1 MRTLAVN
8 VLASRH
14 PRAANLLYGK
24 LARRLTTSLG
34 WTADLRSDGS
44 SVWMSVVAEG
54 WQPPRR
60 EYEWTMVAAVA
71 GAVDGL
77 EAAP

>member
-8 VLASRH
+8 VLASDH

-24 LARRLTTSLG
+24 LAHRLTMALG
-34 WTADLRSDGS
+34 WTPDLRSDGS

-60 EYEWTMVAAVA
+60 EYEWTMVPAVA
-71 GAVDGL
+71 TAVDTLGTL
-77 EAAP
+77 P